1 MESTPIAGQPAANG
15 PSENVRAAQRRRAR
29 SRDRYLGLWIFA
41 FTATVFAQTA
51 GPIAASV
58 PKAKPVTAVSI
69 VASANP
75 VCAGDDVTLSGTVV
89 GGSAPVLMQWLKDGQ
104 PIPGATLVD
113 LVLTDVPATAAGNY
127 ELIAQSAL
135 VMRKRSP
142 FEDPKVVHS
151 NVVALDVLTPPEG
164 VAIGADLSACAGST
178 LTLTASIA
186 AGSPPFEFQ
195 WFKDGSPLVG
205 ETAST
210 LVLPNLDALTHDGSY
225 SVEVRNAC
233 TVSPV
238 PPVVPAQPFVLATIP
253 PLGTPT
259 IVRTPDVDSICV
271 GGALTYSASV
281 SGGGTVAWQ
290 WRKDGVPIVGATGD
304 TFVIASAME
313 ADSGDYDVVATDECV
328 SVASAV
334 AALAVKVPPIV
345 SVSPSDSAVL
355 PGGSA
360 TFHVAATGT
369 ETLHFQWYH
378 DAVAIPGATSAT
390 LVLSAISSLDAGYY
404 DCVVSNDCGE
414 QTSAS
419 AALRM
424 IDFAAPVS
432 YAAGA
437 GPAALTVT
445 DLAPMD
451 GAPDLVVANAQSDT
465 LTLRRN
471 DGVGGFAAV
480 QTVTML
486 NGDSP
491 RGVVGGNFIPGGP
504 TDLAVA
510 CPGVNFVKY
519 LDGAANYA
527 LTLFIPP
534 TSMPFG
540 VVKPTRLI
548 SANFDANPITDLV
561 IVCEGDLF
569 GTGSSAVLSLN
580 RGIGVELPAPPG
592 GFHGVR
598 GAAVADLDQDGD
610 TDIVVSM
617 VGAIFQP
624 TMLDNV
630 LLYEND
636 GLGAFTY
643 RGALSVIAN
652 PRAVAL
658 ADVSGDGLVDVVTTV
673 ESLPF
678 AAPGGICVFI
688 HDGQTGIAP
697 ARFTNVHGPYSIGSV
712 PLDLTTGDLGGDQ
725 IPGRGVDVLAANFA
739 SGDLGTYAGFD
750 GVSFVGGTGVCP
762 AGINP
767 IALGIV
773 DVDGDQLPDLVAAN
787 ASSNNAIVRL
797 AIPGP
802 MVKALSSGCPGPDL
816 RLTRRD
822 EGIGFLVTDA
832 PPRSPVVVLGQVQQ
846 RSFVPLPDCA
856 LLPTPQVLLLGTA
869 DAIGAAQMPW
879 IPSAHLDLAATIRFQ
894 AIATP
899 ARGDERI
906 GPARILR

>member
-1 MESTPIAGQPAANG
+1 MESTPIAGQPAADEM
-15 PSENVRAAQRRRAR
+15 SETVRAAQRRRAR
-29 SRDRYLGLWIFA
+29 SRDRYLGVWIFA

-51 GPIAASV
+51 GPNAGSL
-58 PKAKPVTAVSI
+58 PKAKPVTSVSI

-75 VCAGDDVTLSGTVV
+75 VCAGDDVTLSGTVG

-104 PIPGATLVD
+104 PIPGATLSD
-113 LVLTDVPATAAGNY
+113 LVLTDVPATASGNY

-135 VMRKRSP
+135 VMSKRSP

-164 VAIGADLSACAGST
+164 VAIGADVALCTGST

-186 AGSPPFEFQ
+186 AGSPPFDFQ
-195 WFKDGSPLVG
+195 WFKDGLPLVG
-205 ETAST
+205 ETNST

-233 TVSPV
+233 TVNPV
-238 PPVVPAQPFVLATIP
+238 PPVVPAQPFDLATIP
-253 PLGTPT
+253 PLGIPSV
-259 IVRTPDVDSICV
+259 VRSPDVDSICV
-271 GGALTYSASV
+271 GGALTYTASV
-281 SGGGTVAWQ
+281 SGGGTIAWQ

-304 TFVIASAME
+304 SFVIASAME
-313 ADSGDYDVVATDECV
+313 SDAGNYDVVATDECV
-328 SVASAV
+328 SIASAI
-334 AALAVKVPPIV
+334 AALEVKIPPIV

-355 PGGSA
+355 QGGAA
-360 TFHVAATGT
+360 TFHVAASGT

-378 DAVAIPGATSAT
+378 DAILIPGATSAT
-390 LVLSAISSLDAGYY
+390 LSLSAITPLDAGFY

-414 QTSAS
+414 QTSAT

-432 YAAGA
+432 YPTGA
-437 GPAALTVT
+437 GPAALAIT
-445 DLAPMD
+445 DLAPAD
-451 GAPDLVVANAQSDT
+451 GAPDLVVANSQAHT

-471 DGVGGFAAV
+471 DGLGGFAAV
-480 QTVTML
+480 QTVALL
-486 NGDSP
+486 NGDTP

-504 TDLAVA
+504 IDLAVA

-527 LTLFIPP
+527 LSLFIPP
-534 TSMPFG
+534 TSLPNG
-540 VVKPTRLI
+540 VVKPTRLV
-548 SANFDANPITDLV
+548 AAQFDSNPVNDLV

-569 GTGSSAVLSLN
+569 GSGSSAVLSLN

-617 VGAIFQP
+617 VGAVFQP
-624 TMLDNV
+624 TTFDNV

-636 GLGAFTY
+636 GFGAFTY

-652 PRAVAL
+652 PRSVAL
-658 ADVSGDGLVDVVTTV
+658 ADVNGDDRVDVITTV

-678 AAPGGICVFI
+678 AAPGGLCVFV
-688 HDGQTGIAP
+688 HDGGSGIAP
-697 ARFTNVHGPYSIGSV
+697 ARFANVHGPYSIGSV
-712 PLDLTTGDLGGDQ
+712 PLDLAAGDLGGDQ
-725 IPGRGVDVLAANFA
+725 IPGRGLDVLAANFA

-767 IALGIV
+767 VALAIV

-787 ASSNNAIVRL
+787 ASSNDAIVRL

-802 MVKALSSGCPGPDL
+802 MVKALTASCPGPG
-816 RLTRRD
+816 LTLIRRD
-822 EGIGFLVTDA
+822 EGIGFHVTDA
-832 PPRSPVVVLGQVQQ
+832 PPSAPVVVLGQVVE
-846 RSFVPLPDCA
+846 RSFVPVLPCS
-856 LLPTPQVLLLGTA
+856 LLPSPQVLLLGTA
-869 DAIGAAQMPW
+869 DATGAANLPW
-879 IPSAHLDLAATIRFQ
+879 VLSSHLDLSTTVRFQ
-894 AIATP
+894 AVAVP
-899 ARGDERI
+899 LRGDVRI